1 MTRPLR
7 LLTLRTLLIAVLT
20 VGQPHQRPGARTGP
34 AFPFTCAQKVAEGHL
49 SDQAPRV
56 AQLDRPG
63 GVALGGSPV
72 GWSA

>member
-34 AFPFTCAQKVAEGHL
+34 AVPFTCAQKVAEGHCPIN
-49 SDQAPRV
+49 APRV
-56 AQLDRPG
+56 DQLDRRG
-63 GVALGGSPV
+63 GVAGS
-72 GWSA
+72 SAGRSA